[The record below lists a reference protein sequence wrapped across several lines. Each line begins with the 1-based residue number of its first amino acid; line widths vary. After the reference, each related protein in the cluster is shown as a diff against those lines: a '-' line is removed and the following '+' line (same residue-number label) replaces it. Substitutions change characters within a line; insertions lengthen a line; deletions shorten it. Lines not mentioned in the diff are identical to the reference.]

1 MANRI
6 AVNAEERVK
15 WYLALSLTHAAYRDL
30 LEQTGVQNEDELIP
44 PELGQ
49 EIASGLAALTNDLQ
63 RQEEANQ
70 QPRDKND
77 GEHSAPGQTGD
88 DGGYSGQDQTRKE

>member
-6 AVNAEERVK
+6 TVNAEERVK
-15 WYLALSLTHAAYRDL
+15 WYLALSLTNAAYRDL

-49 EIASGLAALTNDLQ
+49 EIAAGLAALTNDLQ
-63 RQEEANQ
+63 QEANQ
-70 QPRDKND
+70 QPGDKNE
-77 GEHSAPGQTGD
+77 GEHSTPGQTGD
-88 DGGYSGQDQTRKE
+88 DGGYSGQDQTRND